1 MTFTTPNLPP
11 KLVQA
16 NIALFKGERAETL
29 RLIEEFRQQH
39 TARIGEE
46 HQVALLWLEA
56 QAQGDHTDRLRLLRE
71 LTAVPVPSVYHRLA
85 QELLGDEDAYQA
97 SITKADAARQRATRL
112 ALVFAGLAGVLFMIL
127 LGSGILF
134 APPSEPISSAVAVTE
149 TPAATPTTTPLPDQ
163 SRPLAAESF
172 TKRYL
177 GGILQIAAFEAPSAR
192 VISAENGDPLS
203 PVTGAQ
209 FIALKLNFEC
219 RTGICN
225 APPEATLAVQLD
237 SGDLITARQDAQI
250 MGQQPFQPIALG
262 HTTTGWMV
270 FEIPLVGIVRA
281 LVITPAQDQTI
292 QELIPLSLS
301 D

>member
-1 MTFTTPNLPP
+1 MTFTTNDLPP

-29 RLIEEFRQQH
+29 RLIEEFREQH
-39 TARIGEE
+39 SARTREE

-56 QAQGDHTDRLRLLRE
+56 QAQADHADRLRLLRE
-71 LTAVPVPSVYHRLA
+71 LIAVPLPSVYHRLA
-85 QELLGDEDAYQA
+85 QDLLDDEDEYQT
-97 SITKADAARQRATRL
+97 SIAKADAARQRATRL
-112 ALVFAGLAGVLFMIL
+112 ALIFGGLAGVLFVIL
-127 LGSGILF
+127 IGAGVVF
-134 APPSEPISSAVAVTE
+134 APPAEPLPVAAAVIE
-149 TPAATPTTTPLPDQ
+149 TPAATPTITVLPDQ
-163 SRPLAAESF
+163 SRPLTAESF

-192 VISAENGDPLS
+192 VINTEDGGSLF

-219 RTGICN
+219 RSGICN
-225 APPEATLAVQLD
+225 APPEAALAVQLD
-237 SGDLITARQDAQI
+237 SGDLIAAREDAQI

-262 HTTTGWMV
+262 HTTTGWIV